1 MESTPAVPPPPP
13 SVPPT
18 PPAPSAPP
26 APPLPP
32 MRGGH
37 GVALRISRRL
47 LWVGEAAYPLH
58 NIARVHTFTLR
69 PDRWGA
75 FMSFLKWLFGSAVVL
90 VLLQITSAGSSS
102 YAERNAN
109 ADGLWALGIGVAVV
123 LVVSL
128 CVRLA
133 APSQYVLG
141 VETSGPSTALVT
153 LPEKEQLRQLVGL
166 IVHAI
171 EHPEAEFSV
180 RVERLSINPKNY
192 HFGDSVNIYG
202 GAGHTGVSKS

>member
-1 MESTPAVPPPPP
+1 
-13 SVPPT
+13 
-18 PPAPSAPP
+18 
-26 APPLPP
+26 
-32 MRGGH
+32 MRSH
-37 GVALRISRRL
+37 DGVQLEVSRRL

-75 FMSFLKWLFGSAVVL
+75 FVSFLKWLGGTVVVF
-90 VLLQITSAGSSS
+90 VLLQTANESTSS
-102 YAERNAN
+102 YSERDEN
-109 ADGLWALGIGVAVV
+109 ADGLWIIGGMAAIGLVITLVA
-123 LVVSL
+123 
-128 CVRLA
+128 RLA
-133 APSQYVLG
+133 TPSRHALG

-171 EHPEAEFSV
+171 EHPETEFSV

-192 HFGDSVNIYG
+192 HLGDSVNIYG
-202 GAGHTGVSKS
+202 GSGHTGVAK